1 MKKVI
6 IIVTSLAL
14 SGLLAV
20 FVGARILGPKLISV
34 AAPTGTPIGEF
45 DVPRPETS
53 ILAVNMV
60 VPLSLLNETANSRT
74 PERFQ
79 GSELKNFHKRI
90 KNGGYAWDVTR
101 GPILF
106 QNTGGA
112 LSFSLPFEG
121 AARLQGD
128 LDVKILLLPLSGTAE
143 IGGTAGGALQPV
155 VLPDWQINPNLVPN
169 VVLNKA
175 TLDIGQLG
183 RIDIGD
189 FLGGSL
195 GEYIQKEASKLS
207 PSLNKSIDL
216 RREVTKLWEQA
227 YISKMVS
234 DDPPVWVNVTP
245 QRLLLGP
252 IDLSQPDQ
260 LSLTVGVQSE
270 TYLTNREPILSERLP
285 LPDMQPLDG
294 ATGTELH
301 LPLIVS
307 MSELNEVIKKE
318 SIDIDTGIGA
328 KIKVSGIEAEV
339 GQNGL
344 LNLKLTIEADK
355 SRIGR
360 GVAGSIWVKGR
371 PVINYEDQ
379 TLGFTEVALTVETR
393 DKLVGA
399 ASWLLEGLLVK
410 GIEAQLRVDLNDYK
424 AELDEEV
431 QKGLATAKLP
441 EGIDVSLQNLVVK
454 LTDIYTVT
462 RHAPDGAPDPGIVLV
477 IQANGDMSTR
487 INRLELKANKE
498 P

>member
-6 IIVTSLAL
+6 IIVTSLIF

-60 VPLSLLNETANSRT
+60 LPLSLLNETANTRT

-79 GSELKNFHKRI
+79 GSELKDFNKRI
-90 KNGGYAWDVTR
+90 KNGAYAWDVTR

-121 AARLQGD
+121 AARLQGE
-128 LDVKILLLPLSGTAE
+128 LDVKILMLPLSGTAE
-143 IGGTAGGALQPV
+143 IGGTAGGTLQPV

-175 TLDIGQLG
+175 ALDLGQLG

-195 GEYIQKEASKLS
+195 GEYIQKEAGKLS
-207 PSLNKSIDL
+207 PSLKKSIDL
-216 RREVTKLWEQA
+216 RREVTKLWDQA

-245 QRLLLGP
+245 QRILLSP
-252 IDLSQPDQ
+252 IDSSQPDQ

-270 TYLTNREPILSERLP
+270 TYLTNREPVLSERLP

-307 MSELNEVIKKE
+307 MTELNEVIKQE

-328 KIKVSGIEAEV
+328 KVQISGIEAEV

-344 LNLKLTIEADK
+344 LNLKLNIEADK

-360 GVAGSIWVKGR
+360 GVAGSIWV
-371 PVINYEDQ
+371 
-379 TLGFTEVALTVETR
+379 
-393 DKLVGA
+393 
-399 ASWLLEGLLVK
+399 
-410 GIEAQLRVDLNDYK
+410 
-424 AELDEEV
+424 
-431 QKGLATAKLP
+431 
-441 EGIDVSLQNLVVK
+441 
-454 LTDIYTVT
+454 
-462 RHAPDGAPDPGIVLV
+462 
-477 IQANGDMSTR
+477 
-487 INRLELKANKE
+487 
-498 P
+498 